1 MSESK
6 EGPRTV
12 KVVDRRM
19 FSADGTPREGVRPAE
34 RVPEKPAEPVEQ
46 ELQARQPVRSEP
58 SPRPAAPSA
67 ADVSGSAAAASASS
81 QDFLELL
88 AMLARNAE
96 LLLVGAEGMPAQPDE
111 ARRVINWLAALEAKT
126 AGNLSSE
133 EGAILSDLVFQLRAA
148 YVQSRR

>member
-1 MSESK
+1 MSESR
-6 EGPRTV
+6 EGARTV

-19 FSADGTPREGVRPAE
+19 FSADGTPREDLRPAE
-34 RVPEKPAEPVEQ
+34 PAPEQPARSVVQEPPAREPVM
-46 ELQARQPVRSEP
+46 SGS
-58 SPRPAAPSA
+58 SPGPAAPPA
-67 ADVSGSAAAASASS
+67 ADTRASAAAASGSS

-96 LLLVGAEGMPAQPDE
+96 LLLVGAEGIPAQPEE

-148 YVQSRR
+148 FVQSRR

>member
-34 RVPEKPAEPVEQ
+34 RVPEQAARPVER
-46 ELQARQPVRSEP
+46 EPPARPEAT
-58 SPRPAAPSA
+58 PRPAPPPA
-67 ADVSGSAAAASASS
+67 AEVGGSAAAASASS

-111 ARRVINWLAALEAKT
+111 ARRFINWLAALEAKT
-126 AGNLSSE
+126 AGNLSRE
-133 EGAILSDLVFQLRAA
+133 EAAILSDLVFQLRAA
-148 YVQSRR
+148 YLQSRR

>member
-19 FSADGTPREGVRPAE
+19 FSADGTPREDLPPAE
-34 RVPEKPAEPVEQ
+34 RVPEPPARPVER
-46 ELQARQPVRSEP
+46 EPPAREPVRSES
-58 SPRPAAPSA
+58 SPRPPASPA
-67 ADVSGSAAAASASS
+67 ADMGGSAAAASGSS

-96 LLLVGAEGMPAQPDE
+96 LLLVGAEGIPAEPDE

-126 AGNLSSE
+126 VGNLSSE

-148 YVQSRR
+148 YLQSRR